1 MSTITFY
8 ITDNLKVSQ
17 TCYINKNKVLKHKAS
32 EIVEKQ
38 EKDIKNFTWKS
49 PNFLTHFPKIITFPF
64 KNS

>member
-38 EKDIKNFTWKS
+38 EKDIKNFT
-49 PNFLTHFPKIITFPF
+49 
-64 KNS
+64 